1 MTPERWIKVEELFHA
16 ALGRSPEERQAFLDE
31 ACGEDAALRRDVELL
46 LAKGAQAGS
55 FLEVSPLQ
63 VLTFG
68 APKSLRLARGAL
80 PGVSFLCLD
89 EVIQLAPAVCAQ
101 QLEQAPVAL
110 QSHVAELG
118 EVCCHPSPAL
128 L

>member
-16 ALGRSPEERQAFLDE
+16 ALGRAPGERQAFLDE

-63 VLTFG
+63 VLTVD
-68 APKSLRLARGAL
+68 R
-80 PGVSFLCLD
+80 PGVDSL
-89 EVIQLAPAVCAQ
+89 VGRQLGPYRVVSRLRSEERRVGKECR
-101 QLEQAPVAL
+101 
-110 QSHVAELG
+110 SRW
-118 EVCCHPSPAL
+118 
-128 L
+128 